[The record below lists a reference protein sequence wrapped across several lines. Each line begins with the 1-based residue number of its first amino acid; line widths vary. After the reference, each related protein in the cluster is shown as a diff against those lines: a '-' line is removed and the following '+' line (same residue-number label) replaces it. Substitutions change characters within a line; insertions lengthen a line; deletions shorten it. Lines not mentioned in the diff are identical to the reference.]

1 MREVSVD
8 RDRRGALA
16 VKPMDLVG
24 PGRGHALKAVRAR
37 SSNRS
42 GQAQSILGSVKSQA
56 GEEGA
61 SVPEQLRERDRSQTD
76 GP

>member
-56 GEEGA
+56 SEEGA
-61 SVPEQLRERDRSQTD
+61 SIPEQLRERDRSQTD
-76 GP
+76 GA